1 MKYIPTKIMVF
12 SVQDHSMNDLWN
24 CSVIFMKSSRPTNWS
39 ISILKD
45 LYKNKQ
51 LPSGPSCAILNIPKT
66 NKAKTANQK
75 EALWD

>member
-1 MKYIPTKIMVF
+1 
-12 SVQDHSMNDLWN
+12 
-24 CSVIFMKSSRPTNWS
+24 MKSSWPTNWS

-45 LYKNKQ
+45 LYKDKQ
-51 LPSGPSCAILNIPKT
+51 LPSCAIFYIPKT

>member
-1 MKYIPTKIMVF
+1 
-12 SVQDHSMNDLWN
+12 
-24 CSVIFMKSSRPTNWS
+24 MKSSRPTNWS